1 MHVDAAIGTKNIDS
15 RDFRGEIEQKRVAR
29 GLPATES
36 IPVFRSIFLDK
47 YQIFARRIYNIIFKR
62 FPEKRTGNGMSEYCS
77 GTNFTGSPGIL
88 ANVTGVPANTRVSSP
103 PSRDASFLCRAR
115 VKNLI

>member
-36 IPVFRSIFLDK
+36 IPVFRSIFSTNIK
-47 YQIFARRIYNIIFKR
+47 YSRGEYIIFKR

-88 ANVTGVPANTRVSSP
+88 ANVTGVPANTRVSKSTIARRVVLV
-103 PSRDASFLCRAR
+103 SRA
-115 VKNLI
+115 